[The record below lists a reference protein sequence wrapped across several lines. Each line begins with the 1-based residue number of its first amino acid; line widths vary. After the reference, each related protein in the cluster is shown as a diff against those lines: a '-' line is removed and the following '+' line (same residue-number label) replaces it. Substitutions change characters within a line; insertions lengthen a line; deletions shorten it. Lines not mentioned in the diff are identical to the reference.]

1 MGATLPWSQTM
12 QTCPLRLAPGD
23 DLRVALEQSL
33 AHLNVQ
39 AAFVLQGIGSLSCA
53 QLRFAGLDEP
63 TRFTGDYEI
72 LTLGGSL
79 SPDGAHLHMSIADA
93 LGNVCG
99 GHVAPGCIVRTT
111 AEVLVALLPAHAFSR
126 QLDAQTGFAE
136 LVIAPAAQQQRQT
149 ESPEPPASR

>member
-1 MGATLPWSQTM
+1 MDATLPWSQTM

-99 GHVAPGCIVRTT
+99 GHVAPGCSCARRPRCWSRCYRRTRFRGSSMRRR
-111 AEVLVALLPAHAFSR
+111 VSR
-126 QLDAQTGFAE
+126 NW
-136 LVIAPAAQQQRQT
+136 
-149 ESPEPPASR
+149 